1 MKKEIP
7 YYVEYVDSNGIRHY
21 AVHFY
26 NCISGI
32 VTMMK
37 DYIFKVA

>member
-1 MKKEIP
+1 MKTEIP
-7 YYVEYVDSNGIRHY
+7 YYVEYIDSEGIAHY

-26 NCISGI
+26 NRVSGH

-37 DYIFKVA
+37 DHLFDKA